1 MDSSDARPLRLFNF
15 GKAHAAGVLATVA
28 SRRGFFITNIRRAAE
43 CSTRGR
49 VRSPEWRFGGH
60 RPSLQDGLSS
70 ILRSRHW
77 DFVLLSSFV
86 IRASSFMA
94 GLTSKTVLSGLRHPR
109 IGRNAETFS
118 IFQNVFVHQIAIV
131 IGPAGGG

>member
-60 RPSLQDGLSS
+60 RPPLQDGLSS
-70 ILRSRHW
+70 ILRSRHS
-77 DFVLLSSFV
+77 DFVLLSCFV

-94 GLTSKTVLSGLRHPR
+94 GLTSKTVLSGLRHPC
-109 IGRNAETFS
+109 IGWNAETFS
-118 IFQNVFVHQIAIV
+118 IFQDVSVHQIAIV
-131 IGPAGGG
+131 IGPTGRW

>member
-15 GKAHAAGVLATVA
+15 GGAHAAGVLAKAA
-28 SRRGFFITNIRRAAE
+28 SRRGFFITKIRRAAE

-60 RPSLQDGLSS
+60 RSPLQDGLSS
-70 ILRSRHW
+70 ILRSRHS

-86 IRASSFMA
+86 VRASSFMA
-94 GLTSKTVLSGLRHPR
+94 GLTSKTVLSGLYLG
-109 IGRNAETFS
+109 IAL
-118 IFQNVFVHQIAIV
+118 FVIEQGWV
-131 IGPAGGG
+131 

>member
-94 GLTSKTVLSGLRHPR
+94 GLTSKTVAAYATHAS
-109 IGRNAETFS
+109 GRNAETFS
-118 IFQNVFVHQIAIV
+118 IFQNVSAH
-131 IGPAGGG
+131 

>member
-49 VRSPEWRFGGH
+49 VRFPEWRFGGH
-60 RPSLQDGLSS
+60 KPPLQDGLSS

-86 IRASSFMA
+86 ILALSLIA
-94 GLTSKTVLSGLRHPR
+94 GLTLNTVATYAPHASAGMLKR
-109 IGRNAETFS
+109 I
-118 IFQNVFVHQIAIV
+118 
-131 IGPAGGG
+131 

>member
-15 GKAHAAGVLATVA
+15 GGADVAGGLATAA
-28 SRRGFFITNIRRAAE
+28 SRRGFFITDIRRAAE

-60 RPSLQDGLSS
+60 RPPLQDRLSS
-70 ILRSRHW
+70 ILRSRHS

-86 IRASSFMA
+86 VRASSFMA

-109 IGRNAETFS
+109 IGWNAETSS
-118 IFQNVFVHQIAIV
+118 IFQNVSAH
-131 IGPAGGG
+131 